1 ASARV
6 RSDMAD
12 YRALILDRHRQL
24 KWKAFDPLEAI
35 LMILCGVCIAMF
47 TLAVLCDVVTRTIGA
62 PWLWLQQ
69 VTTAFFAW
77 GVFIGMAAATRR
89 NDHFYLTEIT
99 KRMTGAPRSAIEIT
113 NRLIVLVVAV
123 LLIWFGWK
131 NALLDLGSFR
141 MPSLI
146 PLTVYTAI
154 VPVAGVL
161 IALFTIEQLVN
172 GWKHGFEG
180 PEDREEIRE
189 PVL

>member
-1 ASARV
+1 
-6 RSDMAD
+6 MAD
-12 YRALILDRHRQL
+12 YRALVLDRHRQL
-24 KWKAFDPLEAI
+24 KWKAFDPLEAV

-99 KRMTGAPRSAIEIT
+99 KRMTGAPRSVIEIT
-113 NRLIVLVVAV
+113 NRLIVLVVAM

-154 VPVAGVL
+154 VPIAGVL
-161 IALFTIEQLVN
+161 IALFTIEQLIN

-180 PEDREEIRE
+180 PEDRDEIRE

>member
-1 ASARV
+1 V
-6 RSDMAD
+6 AD
-12 YRALILDRHRQL
+12 FRALVLDRHRQL
-24 KWKAFDPLEAI
+24 KWKAFDPLEAL

-47 TLAVLCDVVTRTIGA
+47 TLAVLCDVVTRTLGV

-99 KRMTGAPRSAIEIT
+99 KRMTGAPRSVIEIV

-123 LLIWFGWK
+123 LLVWFGWR

-180 PEDREEIRE
+180 PEDRDEIRE